1 MSKLFLIT
9 IYAALPL
16 LIVESVILDPK
27 DFIGKTKQS
36 VHILLYLR
44 SCIFQEKS

>member
-9 IYAALPL
+9 IYAMLPL
-16 LIVESVILDPK
+16 LVVESVILDPK

-44 SCIFQEKS
+44 TYMFQ